1 MNKFWIV
8 FSHTFMSKIKAKSF
22 IITTALFLAFII
34 IMSNIQSIMDIFD
47 QEEAVD
53 QVAVVT
59 EIDSFYEALDNS
71 LQTTESEIEI
81 VRYND
86 ALEKAQEQV
95 IDGEYK
101 AVLEITEQEQLP
113 AAVYYTADMSS
124 TSIESTLNQALEQ
137 IKTEIATNKAGLDP
151 RTIATIY
158 EPISFEKE
166 PIVAEGEEGSVKT
179 EEELSG
185 ARGLVYVILFLLYFA
200 VIAYGNMI
208 ATDIANEKTSRVMEI
223 LISSSSPVSQ
233 MFAKILGIGSVGLV
247 QMLLYLGVGYIVIQ
261 QKQEE
266 LVGGFFEFFGLSETS
281 ASTFV
286 YAIVFFLLG
295 YFLYATLSAMLGSLV
310 SRTEDVQQ
318 LMTPV
323 ILLIVVAFMIS
334 IFGLSNPSSQFVT
347 IASYIPFF
355 SPMAMFLRVGML
367 NIPFWEVGLS
377 IAILI
382 ITIVILAIVGARVYR
397 GGVLMYGTSTSLK
410 DFKKAL
416 QLSKKD

>member
-113 AAVYYTADMSS
+113 AAVYYTAEMSS

-266 LVGGFFEFFGLSETS
+266 LVGGFFLNFSDFPKQVLLHLFMPLS
-281 ASTFV
+281 
-286 YAIVFFLLG
+286 
-295 YFLYATLSAMLGSLV
+295 
-310 SRTEDVQQ
+310 
-318 LMTPV
+318 
-323 ILLIVVAFMIS
+323 
-334 IFGLSNPSSQFVT
+334 
-347 IASYIPFF
+347 F
-355 SPMAMFLRVGML
+355 SC
-367 NIPFWEVGLS
+367 
-377 IAILI
+377 
-382 ITIVILAIVGARVYR
+382 
-397 GGVLMYGTSTSLK
+397 
-410 DFKKAL
+410 
-416 QLSKKD
+416 

>member
-113 AAVYYTADMSS
+113 AAVYYTAEMSS